1 MVYKA
6 LLSLSSP
13 KLCEIDTLFTNDKYG
28 TQKVKDIPKIV
39 TGRAR
44 N

>member
-6 LLSLSSP
+6 LLSLSSR
-13 KLCEIDTLFTNDKYG
+13 KLCKVDTLFTNDKYE
-28 TQKVKDIPKIV
+28 TQKVRDIPKIV

-44 N
+44 S